1 MYTLIASLTRL
12 FNPAVA
18 ANADYPL
25 QLMEQAGA
33 RFGRSPQQAWSCA
46 RPPRPG
52 CAWSAD
58 PTNPVRTPPALRS
71 ARRRKPGALP

>member
-1 MYTLIASLTRL
+1 MYTLIAFLTRF

-33 RFGRSPQQAWSCA
+33 RFGRSPQQAA
-46 RPPRPG
+46 ELRQAAA
-52 CAWSAD
+52 AWLRV
-58 PTNPVRTPPALRS
+58 VR
-71 ARRRKPGALP
+71 